1 MRNYIHRSRFRA
13 GVASAI
19 LSFLPMLVLAT
30 ATVVAVRPTL
40 AENGTSQTA
49 PPSQSGAEYWTEQ
62 RMRSAK
68 PLTPT
73 VPGTP
78 QGRSVISAPSGPP
91 GGAPG
96 QGPQVQPNL
105 GNR

>member
-1 MRNYIHRSRFRA
+1 MRNCIHRSRFRA
-13 GVASAI
+13 GAGSAI
-19 LSFLPMLVLAT
+19 LSFLPTLVLVT
-30 ATVVAVRPTL
+30 AAVVAVRSAL
-40 AENGTSQTA
+40 AEDGSSKTA
-49 PPSQSGAEYWTEQ
+49 PPSQSGSEYWTEQ

-78 QGRSVISAPSGPP
+78 QGGSAMSGPSGPP

-96 QGPQVQPNL
+96 RGPQVQPNP